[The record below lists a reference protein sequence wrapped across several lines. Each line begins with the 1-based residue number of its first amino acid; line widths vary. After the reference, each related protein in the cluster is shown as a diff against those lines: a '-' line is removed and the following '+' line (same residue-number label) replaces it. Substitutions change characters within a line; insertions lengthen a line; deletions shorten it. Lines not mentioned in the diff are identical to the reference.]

1 MAQKL
6 EGRAKRRSDRAK
18 AAQRIQRDVE
28 KLFRTSD
35 LIASGESE
43 LTLAREISEDEA
55 IEFQQKIK
63 AGLEAHY
70 ANSQRKRIAYLAHG
84 QLWTKLMAQAGLH
97 VPPELPVVEMTT
109 PTTLFSPDWMA
120 RARVANIWKD
130 ALNSKIARLEEG
142 EAIDTLVDLASTSAI
157 FHGLLLNP
165 SHVLAFHKAL
175 LNHAVK
181 LIKQPLWP
189 TTIEFEVRPASGLVH
204 NLGTEGGIAFV
215 TFAPDPITL
224 GLVCKCLGVRTKGAA
239 DPKVVQGLRSAKA
252 ALFQRL
258 ARAVFGSGDP
268 PIEIKSLAQLCEIG
282 FWPSVT
288 AGVDISFSLLA
299 AMMGKT
305 PTLGPGRFDG
315 LAPVATRSAAAQGDF
330 DLSDHAI
337 RSDDESAIPAGSF
350 DHEIADMEQLLSIS
364 SRSSGKRKIQ
374 KELTEGLRASSSAPL
389 SGSIVRLLTDYLCA
403 LVVTQ
408 KRRASTFRT
417 YASRLLHPLALA
429 FGDLDVRSLSADD
442 LESLYEIALDQKL
455 TTTSRLY
462 CARVLGVMH
471 HFGVRHP
478 DYRLPQLNESLG
490 EGSGRYTIVRALIPS
505 ASFVQEVTNS
515 LKRQGLQGSLLA
527 TIVLLAFRS
536 GLRIGEICKLRVRDI
551 QSTGGASGTRS
562 VIWVWVRQSKYGEN
576 KTESARRKIP
586 LAALMTDDELNGFQI
601 FLNRTL
607 AGHSRDANEL
617 LFTDSSSGLQL
628 DPLKTSAAI
637 MKVLRENDP
646 TKPWTFHSLRHGAL
660 NAVHVAI
667 EGEDQICETLFGWK
681 PENCQNVRTAILGEN
696 DNDVRAYHALAK
708 FAGHASVGQTWAS
721 YLHLLPWLV
730 ASKRDASGIDVPL
743 ATLAA
748 ATGITPRTLRER
760 EVRRADEVAS
770 LMGPRFRKL
779 VLSKPVV
786 QGVPAETSP
795 MLATNHA
802 LSMSLLEGILN
813 ASASGSGPPEIARR
827 FGVPQNLA
835 EEIIAVAE
843 SILAVRGVRG
853 HARLAQKPAILY
865 EAACD
870 EEQGRFLK
878 PPRTPQAH
886 RLAGQIFDQLIAAPS
901 NRGRRLE
908 IIKAVFDGINAQDSE
923 IRFFEPQHLKAVIGV
938 VTSLLPAHLW
948 KAEIRRRPGRVHA
961 LALRRWRAALGEGA
975 LVHEIQLPA
984 HPSGTPETS
993 AGTALVR
1000 IYLPDDPIDGPARG
1014 TAALKYATVL
1024 ALIALTAKA
1033 NLELN

>member
-1 MAQKL
+1 MVQKL

-43 LTLAREISEDEA
+43 LTLAREISEEEA

-63 AGLEAHY
+63 AGIEAHY
-70 ANSQRKRIAYLAHG
+70 VNFQRKRTAYLAHG

-97 VPPELPVVEMTT
+97 VPSELPVVEMTT

-142 EAIDTLVDLASTSAI
+142 EAIDTLVDLAITSAI

-189 TTIEFEVRPASGLVH
+189 TTIEFEAKLASGLVH
-204 NLGTEGGIAFV
+204 NLGAEGGTVLV
-215 TFAPDPITL
+215 TFAPDPVTL

-239 DPKVVQGLRSAKA
+239 DLKIAQGPRSARA
-252 ALFQRL
+252 ALFHRL

-268 PIEIKSLAQLCEIG
+268 PVEIKSLAQLCEIG

-288 AGVDISFSLLA
+288 AGVDLSFCLLA

-305 PTLGPGRFDG
+305 PNLGPGRFDD
-315 LAPVATRSAAAQGDF
+315 LAPVAMLPAASSAAF

-337 RSDDESAIPAGSF
+337 RSEGESAIRAAGF
-350 DHEIADMEQLLSIS
+350 DREIADLEQFLSIS
-364 SRSSGKRKIQ
+364 SGSSGKRKIQ

-403 LVVTQ
+403 LVITH

-429 FGDLDVRSLSADD
+429 FGDLDIRSLSADD
-442 LESLYEIALDQKL
+442 LEGLYDIALDQKL
-455 TTTSRLY
+455 TSVSRLY
-462 CARVLGVMH
+462 CARVLGAMH
-471 HFGVRHP
+471 QYGVRHP

-490 EGSGRYTIVRALIPS
+490 EGSGRYTIVRALIPL
-505 ASFVQEVTNS
+505 ASFVQDVTNS

-562 VIWVWVRQSKYGEN
+562 VIWLWVRQSKYGEN

-586 LAALMTDDELNGFQI
+586 LSALMTDDELNGFQI

-617 LFTDSSSGLQL
+617 LFTDPSSGLQL

-637 MKVLRENDP
+637 MKVLREIDP

-660 NAVHVAI
+660 NAVHAAL
-667 EGEDQICETLFGWK
+667 EGEDQICETLFGWR
-681 PENCQNVRTAILGEN
+681 PENCQNVRAAILGDN

-779 VLSKPVV
+779 VQSKPVV
-786 QGVPAETSP
+786 RAVPAENSL
-795 MLATNHA
+795 MLGTNHA
-802 LSMSLLEGILN
+802 LSMSALEGVLN
-813 ASASGSGPPEIARR
+813 ASASGSGPPEIARS
-827 FGVPQNLA
+827 FGVPQNLVEA
-835 EEIIAVAE
+835 IISVAE
-843 SILAVRGVRG
+843 SILDVRGARG
-853 HARLAQKPAILY
+853 HARLAQQPAILY

-870 EEQGRFLK
+870 DAEVQFLK
-878 PPRTPQAH
+878 PPRTAQAH
-886 RLAGQIFDQLIAAPS
+886 QLAGQIFDQLIAAPS

-908 IIKAVFDGINAQDSE
+908 IIKGVFGGINAQDSE
-923 IRFFEPQHLKAVIGV
+923 IRFFEAQNLKAVVGIV
-938 VTSLLPAHLW
+938 ASLLPAYLW

-961 LALRRWRAALGEGA
+961 LALRRWRAAIGQQA
-975 LVHEIQLPA
+975 PVHETLLPA
-984 HPSGTPETS
+984 HPSGTPETP

-1024 ALIALTAKA
+1024 ALIALTAQAK
-1033 NLELN
+1033 LELT